1 MKDGLEGILQRYK
14 NGGKSALIP
23 VLQEVQQRLGH
34 LPKEEMYLIAGFL
47 GVAESLVYG
56 VATFYNQFRFTP
68 LGKQHIRVCMGTACH
83 MQGGKLVSEA
93 LERELDIK
101 IGDVTPDHEFSLE
114 RVACIGCCAIAPV
127 MVVNETVHPKMAPF
141 KVEEALVKLKTDPV
155 DDL

>member
-1 MKDGLEGILQRYK
+1 MKDGWEEILQRYK

-23 VLQEVQQRLGH
+23 TLQAVQQEFGH
-34 LPKEEMYLIAGFL
+34 LPKEEMYLIARFL

-68 LGKQHIRVCMGTACH
+68 LGKHHIRVCMGTACH
-83 MQGGKLVSEA
+83 MQEGKLVSEA

-101 IGDVTPDHEFSLE
+101 VGDITPDHEFSLE
-114 RVACIGCCAIAPV
+114 RVACIGCCTIAPV
-127 MVVNETVHPKMAPF
+127 MVVNETVHPKMTPF

-155 DDL
+155 NDL

>member
-1 MKDGLEGILQRYK
+1 
-14 NGGKSALIP
+14 
-23 VLQEVQQRLGH
+23 
-34 LPKEEMYLIAGFL
+34 
-47 GVAESLVYG
+47 
-56 VATFYNQFRFTP
+56 
-68 LGKQHIRVCMGTACH
+68 

>member
-47 GVAESLVYG
+47 GVAESLVYV